1 MWQMTPDARMGRNPA
16 PSDLWAPE
24 KQLALFIEAFL
35 LDLAPGSGEWLDQV
49 PMCTVARV
57 IH

>member
-1 MWQMTPDARMGRNPA
+1 MWWMTPDATMERNTA
-16 PSDLWAPE
+16 LSDLWAPE

-35 LDLAPGSGEWLDQV
+35 LDLAPGNGEWLDRVHTQN
-49 PMCTVARV
+49 VARV